1 MDDSVIIRFPFIH
14 GWVVWIYDMNES
26 SSSQEAPLHFSR
38 TGALNLA
45 QFVHDRLG
53 GRPGIYAMFFHQKN
67 DHLMPEHD
75 DQDLGVANF
84 FRQIHLTCLPSP
96 KKMMVNGWFGAV
108 QVQKNLARHCWVL
121 GLVTWSRDPFS
132 VNFVMQRVTICRT
145 PARGSSIVLYIYY
158 IH

>member
-84 FRQIHLTCLPSP
+84 FRQIHLTCLPLP
-96 KKMMVNGWFGAV
+96 
-108 QVQKNLARHCWVL
+108 QKNDGKWMVWCCTSSKKISRGIAECWAWSLDLAILFLSTSSCKEWLCAGHQL
-121 GLVTWSRDPFS
+121 GVP
-132 VNFVMQRVTICRT
+132 V
-145 PARGSSIVLYIYY
+145 
-158 IH
+158 

>member
-53 GRPGIYAMFFHQKN
+53 GRPGIYAMFFHQKKRPFDAGTWWSRSRSGQFFQTNPFDMLTLPKKN
-67 DHLMPEHD
+67 DGKWMVWCCTSSKKISRGIAECWAWSLDLAILFLSTSSCKEWLCAGH
-75 DQDLGVANF
+75 QLGV
-84 FRQIHLTCLPSP
+84 P
-96 KKMMVNGWFGAV
+96 V
-108 QVQKNLARHCWVL
+108 
-121 GLVTWSRDPFS
+121 
-132 VNFVMQRVTICRT
+132 
-145 PARGSSIVLYIYY
+145 
-158 IH
+158 